1 MDEIK
6 KVLCEYGIELQ
17 DMYNSFGSD
26 ELELVYDKDGVEMY
40 YAPDYMYMDIIGLTD
55 EQWKELRKAMGEI
68 DHLEFNDNQIQDIIV
83 ALNYHREQKIKDRIE
98 WPNRMRFDFTEDDVI
113 AIPIIIGKLKSDLS
127 KITYTE
133 IYVIDSAIENYSFNT
148 FNYDSEERKHYDR
161 IHKILKNYKSY
172 IQEHRKEVR

>member
-6 KVLCEYGIELQ
+6 KVLCEYGIKLQ

-68 DHLEFNDNQIQDIIV
+68 DHLEFNDHQIESIIT
-83 ALNYHREQKIKDRIE
+83 ALNYNKEQKIQDRIQ
-98 WPNRMRFDFTEDDVI
+98 WPMRPRFDFTEDDVV
-113 AIPIIIGKLKSDLS
+113 AIPIIINKLKINVLNN
-127 KITYTE
+127 ITYKE
-133 IYVIDSAIENYSFNT
+133 VYVIDSAIENYSFNT
-148 FNYDSEERKHYDR
+148 FNYDSKERKHYDG
-161 IHKILKNYKSY
+161 IHTILENYK
-172 IQEHRKEVR
+172 